1 MPWACGW
8 VCQVLVKPAGYFTIR
23 TVTPVSGSSTKGLAN
38 SALPIWGTRR
48 STHGMALASKTCSSW
63 SDMVA
68 PCVRQHHARLFPG
81 LSLPLF
87 RSGAF
92 PARLGRQK
100 SGKLSNHGGDMR
112 LAALVA
118 VFAFAVTSGARA
130 EQVNLLSPPMIT
142 NAGLKEINARYT
154 ETTGTTFSIA
164 GAEIT
169 KLPDAIKAANPPLD
183 IVFMPTDMMSK
194 LAADG
199 GIQAGKRVHLGRMQ
213 IGLAVK
219 KGAPHPDIST
229 VAKLAAAL
237 KSAQLVVYSNPA
249 NGSLQAR
256 MIDTLLNRPEFAGVH
271 KQVSTKGNGIAALAR
286 GDGDMALQLVCEI
299 LDRPE
304 TELVGPLPAELN
316 ASIDA
321 DAAML
326 TGAPHPKEAAAYLAQ
341 ITQPDAVRVWA
352 SKGLV
357 RQ

>member
-1 MPWACGW
+1 M
-8 VCQVLVKPAGYFTIR
+8 
-23 TVTPVSGSSTKGLAN
+23 
-38 SALPIWGTRR
+38 R
-48 STHGMALASKTCSSW
+48 SV
-63 SDMVA
+63 MVA
-68 PCVRQHHARLFPG
+68 AIMVLT
-81 LSLPLF
+81 
-87 RSGAF
+87 
-92 PARLGRQK
+92 
-100 SGKLSNHGGDMR
+100 
-112 LAALVA
+112 LAVA
-118 VFAFAVTSGARA
+118 PGARA

-154 ETTGTTFSIA
+154 EKTGTTFTIA

-169 KLPDAIKAANPPLD
+169 RLADAIKTTNPPAD
-183 IVFMPTDMMSK
+183 IIFMPTDMMSK

-199 GIQAGKRVHLGRMQ
+199 GIQAGERVHLGRME
-213 IGLAVK
+213 IGLAVA

-237 KSAQLVVYSNPA
+237 KGARLVVYTNPA

-256 MIDTLLNRPEFAGVH
+256 MIDALLDRPEFAGVK
-271 KQVSTKGNGIAALAR
+271 KQVSNKGNGIAALAR

-321 DAAML
+321 DAAVL
-326 TGAPHPKEAAAYLAQ
+326 SGAPHAKEAAAYLKH
-341 ITQPDAVRVWA
+341 ITEPAAVKIWA

>member
-1 MPWACGW
+1 
-8 VCQVLVKPAGYFTIR
+8 
-23 TVTPVSGSSTKGLAN
+23 
-38 SALPIWGTRR
+38 
-48 STHGMALASKTCSSW
+48 
-63 SDMVA
+63 
-68 PCVRQHHARLFPG
+68 
-81 LSLPLF
+81 
-87 RSGAF
+87 
-92 PARLGRQK
+92 
-100 SGKLSNHGGDMR
+100 MR

-154 ETTGTTFSIA
+154 EKTGTTFSIA

-357 RQ
+357 RK